1 MYIPTMLIFS
11 PQSVTSWNTSG
22 VLSFGLSLPHRCIS
36 RMLLGTTYATGKS
49 ALPRIIPQY
58 TQLFLYNMDEQHL
71 YAVFEATEP
80 G

>member
-1 MYIPTMLIFS
+1 
-11 PQSVTSWNTSG
+11 
-22 VLSFGLSLPHRCIS
+22 
-36 RMLLGTTYATGKS
+36 MLLGTTYATGKS